1 MKIYFL
7 STYYFQEG
15 KEISNTKIKNDSKK
29 KVFLSQ
35 ILKYNG
41 GENFQQKVSKYFLDK
56 KKDTGK
62 DAFNG
67 AKFNLTSHLQLH
79 FENESLACAVKQYPY

>member
-15 KEISNTKIKNDSKK
+15 KEISNIKIKNDGKK
-29 KVFLSQ
+29 KVFLPQ

-41 GENFQQKVSKYFLDK
+41 GENFQQKVPKYFLEK

-62 DAFNG
+62 DA
-67 AKFNLTSHLQLH
+67 
-79 FENESLACAVKQYPY
+79 

>member
-15 KEISNTKIKNDSKK
+15 KEISNTKIKNDGKK
-29 KVFLSQ
+29 KVILPQ

-62 DAFNG
+62 D
-67 AKFNLTSHLQLH
+67 
-79 FENESLACAVKQYPY
+79 P